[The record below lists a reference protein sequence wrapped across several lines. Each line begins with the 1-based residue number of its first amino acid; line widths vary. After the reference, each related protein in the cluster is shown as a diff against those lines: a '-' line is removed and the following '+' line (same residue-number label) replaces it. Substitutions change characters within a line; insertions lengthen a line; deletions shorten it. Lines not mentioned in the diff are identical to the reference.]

1 MYYYLN
7 YFFLFSIIGHFIE
20 SFFYKSG
27 NSGILLGWWTPIYGI
42 GILIILIIFKM
53 LNKINSKNY
62 IKVILLFFICS
73 ILLSNIEALGG
84 YLIKLIFKKE
94 LWDYSNQMFNI
105 GKYTSLEMA
114 TVWGISSILFAYIL
128 KPLTDK
134 IVMLIPK
141 CLTFILTILF
151 IIDFVSTLILK

>member
-20 SFFYKSG
+20 SFFYESG
-27 NSGILLGWWTPIYGI
+27 NGGILLGWWTPIYGI
-42 GILIILIIFKM
+42 GIIIILIIFKM

-62 IKVILLFFICS
+62 IKGILLFFICS
-73 ILLSNIEALGG
+73 ILLSSIEALGG

-94 LWDYSNQMFNI
+94 LWDYSNHMFNI

>member
-20 SFFYKSG
+20 SFFYESG

-42 GILIILIIFKM
+42 GIIIILIIFKM

-73 ILLSNIEALGG
+73 ILLSSIEALCG

-94 LWDYSNQMFNI
+94 LWDYSNHMFNI

>member
-1 MYYYLN
+1 
-7 YFFLFSIIGHFIE
+7 
-20 SFFYKSG
+20 
-27 NSGILLGWWTPIYGI
+27 
-42 GILIILIIFKM
+42 
-53 LNKINSKNY
+53 
-62 IKVILLFFICS
+62 
-73 ILLSNIEALGG
+73 
-84 YLIKLIFKKE
+84 
-94 LWDYSNQMFNI
+94 
-105 GKYTSLEMA
+105 MA

>member
-20 SFFYKSG
+20 SFFYESG
-27 NSGILLGWWTPIYGI
+27 NSGILFGWWTPIYGI

-73 ILLSNIEALGG
+73 ILLSSIEVLGG

-94 LWDYSNQMFNI
+94 LWDYSNHMFNI

-114 TVWGISSILFAYIL
+114 TIWGISSILFAYIL

-141 CLTFILTILF
+141 CLTFILTVLF
-151 IIDFVSTLILK
+151 IIDLVSTLILK

>member
-20 SFFYKSG
+20 SFFYESG

-73 ILLSNIEALGG
+73 ILLSSIEVLGG

-94 LWDYSNQMFNI
+94 LWDYSNHMFNI

-114 TVWGISSILFAYIL
+114 TIWGISSILFAYIL

-141 CLTFILTILF
+141 CLTFILTVLF
-151 IIDFVSTLILK
+151 IIDLVSTLILK